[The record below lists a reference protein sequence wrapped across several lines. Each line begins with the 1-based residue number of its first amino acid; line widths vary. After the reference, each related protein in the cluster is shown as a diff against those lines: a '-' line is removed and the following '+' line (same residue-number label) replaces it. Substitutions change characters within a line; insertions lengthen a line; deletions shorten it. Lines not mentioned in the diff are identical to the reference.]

1 MKKTIFFLL
10 LVVVTLTTK
19 AQVYSTSQAGETP
32 QTLFNYPQAPD
43 TISSFQ
49 ERANYVVARFWNN
62 LDVSKPV
69 QDEVAFEGAFRDYLG
84 FFPHAHKTI
93 VLNSIT
99 DFLNRLQSNKSNYAL
114 IGKIAEKCLYS
125 SQAVFASDEAYL
137 PFAEAMM
144 KNKSFSKA
152 QREYYKKQVEKIN
165 NNMIGSICP
174 ELSVEDLE
182 GEKTKLSNLLGEK
195 ITLLYFND
203 NECSDCVISRLRLST
218 NVGINKMIADG
229 EIKIICISPKKYSKE
244 WAGEAK
250 SWAENW
256 TIVASDKAL
265 DEFDVRIMPSVI
277 VINEKKEIADKNLSV
292 EMLLR

>member
-10 LVVVTLTTK
+10 LLMAASVVK
-19 AQVYSTSQAGETP
+19 AQDYNGTQVEETP
-32 QTLFNYPQAPD
+32 ETLFKYPQAPD

-49 ERANYVVARFWNN
+49 ERANYVVSRFWNGF
-62 LDVSKPV
+62 DVSKPI

-99 DFLNRLQSNKSNYAL
+99 NFLNRAQSNKANYTL
-114 IGKIAEKCLYS
+114 IGRVAEKCLYS

-144 KNKSFSKA
+144 KNKALNKS
-152 QREYYKKQVEKIN
+152 QREYYKKQIEKIN
-165 NNMIGSICP
+165 NNKIGADCP
-174 ELSVEDLE
+174 ELSVTDAE
-182 GEKTKLSNLLGEK
+182 GKKCKLSELIGEK

-203 NECSDCVISRLRLST
+203 GECSDCVMSRLRFCT

-229 EIKIICISPKKYSKE
+229 ELNVVCITPKKYSNE
-244 WAGEAK
+244 WANEAK
-250 SWAENW
+250 DWASNW
-256 TIVASDKAL
+256 SIVASEKAL
-265 DEFDVRIMPSVI
+265 DVFDVRIMPSII
-277 VINEKKEIADKNLSV
+277 VIEKGKIADKNLTV
-292 EMLLR
+292 EMLIR